1 MRFIDRAEF
10 EEKLGQIQM
19 YKLVNNEFIKW
30 EFDFSDDFRYAYY
43 KADKLNEM
51 EDWFI
56 GVNSTGQ
63 RRAFN
68 LMPNSI
74 TFNRATYDETLK
86 KVNLAP
92 EVILGDLS
100 ALNNDKLKL
109 KSGLYAKNAYLE
121 GSFYANQDGKNKVS
135 LDDDGINLGN
145 ALVYDTK
152 TDTLWLGAST
162 IIHDKYKE
170 GESIESGRDDLDFTE
185 VEIFDIKIDSNNGTY
200 FRNNI
205 GQTSLNARLYKNGK
219 EIDALGTNY
228 IYKWYDKTTNALVHM
243 GKTYDVTAKDVEFSR
258 SFVCEV
264 SQKEEN

>member
-1 MRFIDRAEF
+1 
-10 EEKLGQIQM
+10 
-19 YKLVNNEFIKW
+19 
-30 EFDFSDDFRYAYY
+30 
-43 KADKLNEM
+43 M

-74 TFNRATYDETLK
+74 TFNRAIYDETLK

-100 ALNNDKLKL
+100 ALNNDKIKL

-162 IIHDKYKE
+162 IIHDKYEE
-170 GESIESGRDDLDFTE
+170 GTHIESGRDDLDFTE
-185 VEIFDIKIDSNNGTY
+185 VEVFDIKIDSNNGTY

-219 EIDALGTNY
+219 EIDILGTNY
-228 IYKWYDKTTNALVHM
+228 IYK
-243 GKTYDVTAKDVEFSR
+243 
-258 SFVCEV
+258 
-264 SQKEEN
+264 

>member
-1 MRFIDRAEF
+1 
-10 EEKLGQIQM
+10 
-19 YKLVNNEFIKW
+19 
-30 EFDFSDDFRYAYY
+30 
-43 KADKLNEM
+43 M

-121 GSFYANQDGKNKVS
+121 GSFYANQDGENKVS
-135 LDDDGINLGN
+135 LDDKGINLGN
-145 ALVYDTK
+145 ALVYDTETEYLVITGYTEQETTITIVYAVK
-152 TDTLWLGAST
+152 QMDLVEQELTIDEKIVQLKNVDTEHELALAELTDMILG
-162 IIHDKYKE
+162 
-170 GESIESGRDDLDFTE
+170 G
-185 VEIFDIKIDSNNGTY
+185 V
-200 FRNNI
+200 
-205 GQTSLNARLYKNGK
+205 Q
-219 EIDALGTNY
+219 
-228 IYKWYDKTTNALVHM
+228 
-243 GKTYDVTAKDVEFSR
+243 
-258 SFVCEV
+258 
-264 SQKEEN
+264 

>member
-1 MRFIDRAEF
+1 
-10 EEKLGQIQM
+10 
-19 YKLVNNEFIKW
+19 
-30 EFDFSDDFRYAYY
+30 
-43 KADKLNEM
+43 M

-74 TFNRATYDETLK
+74 TFNRAIYDETLK

-135 LDDDGINLGN
+135 LDDKGINLGN
-145 ALVYDTK
+145 ALVYDTE

-170 GESIESGRDDLDFTE
+170 GESIESGRDDLDFTD
-185 VEIFDIKIDSNNGTY
+185 VEIFDIKIDSDNGTY

-219 EIDALGTNY
+219 EIDILGTNY
-228 IYKWYDKTTNALVHM
+228 IYK
-243 GKTYDVTAKDVEFSR
+243 
-258 SFVCEV
+258 
-264 SQKEEN
+264 